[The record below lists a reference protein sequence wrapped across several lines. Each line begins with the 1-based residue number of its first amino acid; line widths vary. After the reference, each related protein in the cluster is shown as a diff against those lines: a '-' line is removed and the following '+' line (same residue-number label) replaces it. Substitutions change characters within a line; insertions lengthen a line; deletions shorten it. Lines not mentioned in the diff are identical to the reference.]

1 MAPLA
6 SQDHEHALC
15 ELVSTF
21 ALISLKRVSSLIMY
35 PTVSGQVSEGPRV
48 IDFHKTM
55 EDSLAFGTLNSH
67 DSLVF

>member
-15 ELVSTF
+15 ELVSTS

-35 PTVSGQVSEGPRV
+35 PTVCGQVSEGPRV
-48 IDFHKTM
+48 TEFHETL
-55 EDSLAFGTLNSH
+55 EDALAFGTLNGH
-67 DSLVF
+67 DSLGF